1 MWNRV
6 EGTAADHT
14 LLVRGQSQ
22 RKGCTALGTGESILT
37 FLACEGKEG
46 VYPFLPRAPWGKSGG
61 IISRDGAGM
70 GRRVKGEGDE
80 RELLQKKVCLKHQNT
95 ILLKKVKSVFISLL
109 MFCSLVLE
117 IPLSPG
123 VRG

>member
-6 EGTAADHT
+6 EGTAADHAS
-14 LLVRGQSQ
+14 LVRGQSQ

-46 VYPFLPRAPWGKSGG
+46 VFPCLPPAPWGKSGG

-70 GRRVKGEGDE
+70 GRRVEGWWR
-80 RELLQKKVCLKHQNT
+80 REGTSAEKDVSKTSEHHTLEKSQKRFYLSSYVLLSCA
-95 ILLKKVKSVFISLL
+95 
-109 MFCSLVLE
+109 
-117 IPLSPG
+117 
-123 VRG
+123 